1 MLTLPL
7 ESALMDTSYD
17 LELDRIKNKIKQL
30 YRDLVV
36 KTYKASNPGAS
47 LDDIENFLE
56 QNELEFKGDGFD
68 EEAEDLQNLI
78 DLLMH
83 KDEELD
89 EVKEKD
95 YEEHDVQKGS
105 KAKEVSEG
113 RPAPKTSDIKVAKGG
128 LFTPSDKRAKPKVTK
143 VSISTPTGSIKRM
156 STDNPKVHTQ
166 QLNDIWDKEREKL
179 LALVRKRNR
188 EHGIRLY

>member
-17 LELDRIKNKIKQL
+17 LELDRIKIKIKQL

-68 EEAEDLQNLI
+68 EEAEDLQI
-78 DLLMH
+78 DGG
-83 KDEELD
+83 EGQTSTFTCTRNVCRLD
-89 EVKEKD
+89 K
-95 YEEHDVQKGS
+95 
-105 KAKEVSEG
+105 
-113 RPAPKTSDIKVAKGG
+113 
-128 LFTPSDKRAKPKVTK
+128 
-143 VSISTPTGSIKRM
+143 
-156 STDNPKVHTQ
+156 
-166 QLNDIWDKEREKL
+166 
-179 LALVRKRNR
+179 
-188 EHGIRLY
+188 